1 MNAAE
6 VARAENYSGNSE
18 TSDFHQRLSAMSHDE
33 QVYRRPNSEQA
44 CLVSRPDRIENRLW
58 PQLPSLATLMCRTQA
73 CRSSVRIAGC
83 GRSGSWIPTRANA
96 SRYDLEVP
104 LEPIDVSVDYAA
116 RARQLGIHLF
126 PSSNYPFVICV
137 GALFLALAAIPFSGT
152 VRLALLVIGGLI
164 FLYGVVGWVLVEDVR
179 MFPADSSESHGEVHH

>member
-1 MNAAE
+1 MDLCRNCG
-6 VARAENYSGNSE
+6 YK
-18 TSDFHQRLSAMSHDE
+18 
-33 QVYRRPNSEQA
+33 
-44 CLVSRPDRIENRLW
+44 LW
-58 PQLPSLATLMCRTQA
+58 P
-73 CRSSVRIAGC
+73 SSEMASAAFKAWRDAD
-83 GRSGSWIPTRANA
+83 PTRANA